1 MVLHINFAFLN
12 LESVDR
18 GRISLSRPAVSLE
31 LVPLGNKQWNPD
43 PHAKNMDT
51 VPSSVSLVQ
60 YDDWYCLFLSPLPP
74 FLQGID
80 GRDAPLKEIK
90 VTSSRRFIA
99 SFNVV
104 NTTKRDAGKYR
115 CMIRTEG
122 GVGIS
127 NYAELVVKGI

>member
-1 MVLHINFAFLN
+1 MSDCFALTAYIAF
-12 LESVDR
+12 
-18 GRISLSRPAVSLE
+18 
-31 LVPLGNKQWNPD
+31 
-43 PHAKNMDT
+43 
-51 VPSSVSLVQ
+51 
-60 YDDWYCLFLSPLPP
+60 FLSSSSPLI
-74 FLQGID
+74 QGID
-80 GRDAPLKEIK
+80 VRDAPLKEIK
-90 VTSSRRFIA
+90 VSSSRRFIA

>member
-1 MVLHINFAFLN
+1 MKLTLPLSVLL
-12 LESVDR
+12 L
-18 GRISLSRPAVSLE
+18 
-31 LVPLGNKQWNPD
+31 
-43 PHAKNMDT
+43 M
-51 VPSSVSLVQ
+51 
-60 YDDWYCLFLSPLPP
+60 
-74 FLQGID
+74 QGID
-80 GRDAPLKEIK
+80 VRDAPLKEIK